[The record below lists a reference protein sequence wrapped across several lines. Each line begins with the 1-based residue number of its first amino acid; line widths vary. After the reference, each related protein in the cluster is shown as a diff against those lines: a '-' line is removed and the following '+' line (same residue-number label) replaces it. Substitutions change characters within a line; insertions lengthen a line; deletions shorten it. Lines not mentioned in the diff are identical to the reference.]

1 MVRRTHRPT
10 HEESSS
16 PSNLLGFRR
25 ERELSGR
32 REIAIELPEFLI
44 AVLEQRVDE
53 ANDGA
58 SEDER
63 VTISHLVEYQV
74 AELLSIRDV
83 AELELQMPGFAE
95 AVQDW
100 LRTAQE

>member
-1 MVRRTHRPT
+1 MARRTHQ
-10 HEESSS
+10 
-16 PSNLLGFRR
+16 PSTPVSAPGKILGFPR
-25 ERELSGR
+25 ERQLAER
-32 REIAIELPEFLI
+32 REISIELPEFLI
-44 AVLEQRVDE
+44 VLLEHRVNE

-74 AELLSIRDV
+74 AEMLTIRDV
-83 AELELQMPGFAE
+83 AEFNMEMPGFSE

-100 LRTAQE
+100 LRTAQQ